1 MEGLIKRVYGK
12 SSEKLDPNQLL
23 MQELILEADKNGA
36 LKAQEAVE
44 LVHETVVEAH
54 TRRHHGRQALPEHLK
69 RVEHI
74 LEVAADEKNC
84 TDCGKGLVHIG
95 DDVTERVDY
104 QPSSLFVNRYVRPK
118 YACGDCECDGC
129 GVKQHPTPEGPIER
143 CEADAG
149 LLAYCCREI
158 RTSQPSL
165 STGISF
171 KESRGG
177 YQPSDY
183 VGLDGRMRFGTKAF
197 I

>member
-1 MEGLIKRVYGK
+1 
-12 SSEKLDPNQLL
+12 QLL

-44 LVHETVVEAH
+44 LVRETVVAAH
-54 TRRHHGRQALPEHLK
+54 IRRHHGRQVLPEHLK
-69 RVEHI
+69 RVEYI
-74 LEVAADEKNC
+74 LDVATDEKNC

-149 LLAYCCREI
+149 LLAYVIDEKFEYHTPLYRIEEKLNREWVD
-158 RTSQPSL
+158 
-165 STGISF
+165 IS
-171 KESRGG
+171 R
-177 YQPSDY
+177 QTMAD
-183 VGLDGRMRFGTKAF
+183 
-197 I
+197 